1 VGPGHGI
8 AQTTNASCADTAE
21 LPKGGEGE
29 RRRGAARATTATTG
43 ANDEGDDGGDE
54 GDEGDDGERTSASL
68 VVASGGL
75 CGHRRENH
83 RCLYSPSQENTDQTT
98 HCGLCEN
105 TCGSPTIHW

>member
-1 VGPGHGI
+1 MELLRQPTLP
-8 AQTTNASCADTAE
+8 APTLQSCPKAARASDD
-21 LPKGGEGE
+21 GG
-29 RRRGAARATTATTG
+29 RRGRATTATTG

-83 RCLYSPSQENTDQTT
+83 RCL
-98 HCGLCEN
+98 
-105 TCGSPTIHW
+105 